1 MLTLRK
7 LHRTIALSP
16 KEETSVRAEVLLR
29 LLSLHDGSARR
40 FPESTVC
47 NVDSFVIVTLPYTTS
62 RQFHSPQLRIQERI
76 SSEKK

>member
-16 KEETSVRAEVLLR
+16 KEETSVRAEVLLH

-47 NVDSFVIVTLPYTTS
+47 NADSANRIGIYSAYT
-62 RQFHSPQLRIQERI
+62 RAHLIRKE
-76 SSEKK
+76 